1 MLGADQPLVQPDKVR
16 QAGVFIGNFDS
27 CTNTMLLSA
36 NGSYAVD
43 KNSFQVSSQLTVA
56 ELTTSLNVHDFVST
70 SALDVSVDMT
80 WVEAGTL
87 LRDQDNIHIES
98 ARDTQRLVP
107 ALPMPQGLC
116 LAEPRTSLH
125 RPPRAFLIRAKM
137 TSLALYN
144 AYAIDMPAPDTLT
157 RRGERIA
164 SIHRLSI
171 DTIELYERNMIGEL
185 ALRLVDGE
193 LPAGT

>member
-1 MLGADQPLVQPDKVR
+1 VLGADQPLVQPDKVR

-43 KNSFQVSSQLTVA
+43 KNSFQVSSQLTLA

-87 LRDQDNIHIES
+87 LRIRTTFTLSRPEIRSDLSPPCQCL
-98 ARDTQRLVP
+98 RDCV
-107 ALPMPQGLC
+107 
-116 LAEPRTSLH
+116 
-125 RPPRAFLIRAKM
+125 
-137 TSLALYN
+137 
-144 AYAIDMPAPDTLT
+144 
-157 RRGERIA
+157 
-164 SIHRLSI
+164 
-171 DTIELYERNMIGEL
+171 
-185 ALRLVDGE
+185 
-193 LPAGT
+193 